1 MRDRLY
7 IGNIKDAAEVL
18 TSAHPPVTHMLS
30 LITPNMDPLEYKKPA
45 VMAEEVEVE
54 VESNGV
60 VNVAEVELEKL
71 ERKIVPIRD
80 IESQNLL
87 DHLEACLAFID
98 EGRSNGNEILVHCVA
113 GVSRSAAVIT
123 AYLMRLD
130 RCTVDEALASL
141 QQVSSK
147 VYPNYGFMQ
156 QLELFKEMGYVV
168 DRRNRAFKKFHLENL
183 GEAFGRGEKI
193 ESSRYAAD
201 PTTTATINKK
211 SGSSS
216 EDVDVDDDTSSS
228 TINGVSTSSS
238 TSSQADY
245 SCKKCKRVVARQ
257 ENVIPH
263 DPMSGESSFRW
274 RRRGARRWGGEDD
287 DPACTA
293 LFVEPMQW
301 MSLVQDGAY
310 EGKLQCLSC
319 ESRLGSFNWAGIQCS
334 CGTRVTPAFQLHK
347 CHIDSSLTV
356 KTESTE
362 EPMRYSSHTEF
373 NVSNTHRHCG
383 HLLV

>member
-1 MRDRLY
+1 MKKVRDSLY

-18 TSAHPPVTHMLS
+18 TSPNPPVTHMLS

-45 VMAEEVEVE
+45 AAAACDEEEHHSPLEVVDVASVEVD
-54 VESNGV
+54 
-60 VNVAEVELEKL
+60 KL
-71 ERKIVPIRD
+71 VRKIVPIRD

-87 DHLEACLAFID
+87 DHLEACLEFI
-98 EGRSNGNEILVHCVA
+98 EKGRSEGEILVHCVA

-156 QLELFKEMGYVV
+156 QLQLFEEMGYVV
-168 DRRNRAFKKFHLENL
+168 DRRHRSFKKFHVENL

-201 PTTTATINKK
+201 PGVVTTNK
-211 SGSSS
+211 SEEEDGVSSS
-216 EDVDVDDDTSSS
+216 
-228 TINGVSTSSS
+228 
-238 TSSQADY
+238 SQQACY
-245 SCKKCKRVVARQ
+245 SCKKCKRVIAYQ

-263 DPMSGESSFRW
+263 DSMSGESSFRW
-274 RRRGARRWGGEDD
+274 RRRGSRRWGGEDD
-287 DPACTA
+287 DPACTS

-301 MSLVQDGAY
+301 MSTVQDGVY
-310 EGKLQCLSC
+310 EGKLQCLNC
-319 ESRLGSFNWAGIQCS
+319 EARLGSFNWAGIQCS

-347 CHIDSSLTV
+347 CHMDSSLT
-356 KTESTE
+356 
-362 EPMRYSSHTEF
+362 
-373 NVSNTHRHCG
+373 
-383 HLLV
+383 

>member
-1 MRDRLY
+1 MKKVRDRLY

-18 TSAHPPVTHMLS
+18 TSPNPPITHMLS
-30 LITPNMDPLEYKKPA
+30 LITPNMDPLDYKKPG
-45 VMAEEVEVE
+45 AEEDSHEIVDVANLEVD
-54 VESNGV
+54 
-60 VNVAEVELEKL
+60 KL
-71 ERKIVPIRD
+71 ERKIVPVRD

-87 DHLEACLAFID
+87 DHLEGCLEFI
-98 EGRSNGNEILVHCVA
+98 EKGRSSGSILVHCVA

-123 AYLMRLD
+123 AYLMLLD

-156 QLELFKEMGYVV
+156 QLQLFEEMGYVV
-168 DRRNRAFKKFHLENL
+168 DRKNRSFKKFHLENL

-201 PTTTATINKK
+201 PGVTTNE
-211 SGSSS
+211 S
-216 EDVDVDDDTSSS
+216 EEHA
-228 TINGVSTSSS
+228 GVS
-238 TSSQADY
+238 SSQASSAQY
-245 SCKKCKRVVARQ
+245 SCKKCKRVVACQ

-263 DPMSGESSFRW
+263 ETISGESSFRW
-274 RRRGARRWGGEDD
+274 RRRGVQRWGGEDD
-287 DPACTA
+287 DPACTS

-301 MSLVQDGAY
+301 MSQVQDGVY
-310 EGKLQCLSC
+310 EGKLQCLNC
-319 ESRLGSFNWAGIQCS
+319 EARLGSFNWAGIQCS

-347 CHIDSSLTV
+347 CHMDSSLTV
-356 KTESTE
+356 KKESSE
-362 EPMRYSSHTEF
+362 EPMRYSFHSDF
-373 NVSNTHRHCG
+373 SNSNSNRHCG